1 MSQRDA
7 RRQEILSMRRQEK
20 LKWMAL
26 NEIARERA
34 EYNLPPLNMNDPAIE
49 IVARNAI
56 AQVEPDWTAQGLTT
70 ETQFKQITPF
80 INSAIAGISGG
91 VVNGGNLL
99 DNNEQAYNRMMGNN
113 EQARREM
120 PYNAGAGDGDP
131 YAALL
136 MHKVLEADTRDA
148 KQAKA
153 LAERRQEQTKFL
165 QQQIEMKKRLEKE
178 AKEKQ
183 VRIELI
189 EQEKHHEWTRQENA
203 KNYQKELARREE
215 YQRIM
220 TYQKERANKI
230 EVEKQQIREQ
240 DQRYLQNIADSQIA
254 ADARKKQEAIRWK
267 EEAKKTKMSN
277 DQRLGIRAAQ
287 ARKEMEE
294 DKERIR
300 LLIQLQKDSDER
312 RLADLEKLN
321 QHQEFLTTL
330 GEKAAEEQAA
340 NDARIEA
347 QIAAAIERDEIKR
360 EKLDA
365 KKALDKATFLNDQRV
380 WRQQELARK
389 EALERIRK
397 TNEIDEVNQMR
408 MRYLEAEQQDQE
420 KAEAK
425 KLLAQEMNQYLRQ
438 QMETR
443 VERDKAMKVAMS
455 PAELAMN
462 AGVLNTFSPA
472 QKPDRSQMLRRTG
485 NNVIF

>member
-1 MSQRDA
+1 M
-7 RRQEILSMRRQEK
+7 
-20 LKWMAL
+20 
-26 NEIARERA
+26 
-34 EYNLPPLNMNDPAIE
+34 
-49 IVARNAI
+49 
-56 AQVEPDWTAQGLTT
+56 
-70 ETQFKQITPF
+70 
-80 INSAIAGISGG
+80 
-91 VVNGGNLL
+91 
-99 DNNEQAYNRMMGNN
+99 
-113 EQARREM
+113 
-120 PYNAGAGDGDP
+120 
-131 YAALL
+131 
-136 MHKVLEADTRDA
+136 EA
-148 KQAKA
+148 
-153 LAERRQEQTKFL
+153 
-165 QQQIEMKKRLEKE
+165 
-178 AKEKQ
+178 
-183 VRIELI
+183 
-189 EQEKHHEWTRQENA
+189 
-203 KNYQKELARREE
+203 
-215 YQRIM
+215 
-220 TYQKERANKI
+220 
-230 EVEKQQIREQ
+230 
-240 DQRYLQNIADSQIA
+240 
-254 ADARKKQEAIRWK
+254 
-267 EEAKKTKMSN
+267 
-277 DQRLGIRAAQ
+277 
-287 ARKEMEE
+287 

-321 QHQEFLTTL
+321 QHQEFLTNL

-360 EKLDA
+360 KKLDA
-365 KKALDKATFLNDQRV
+365 KKALDKANFLNDQRV
-380 WRQQELARK
+380 WRQQELDRK

-408 MRYLEAEQQDQE
+408 TRYLEAEKQDQE